1 MDEPNSI
8 SELLFSI
15 IIDKLK
21 EREKQQTRLL
31 TNLGAKFTPKV
42 IDVYD
47 YLSLEEVT
55 KINIWLES

>member
-8 SELLFSI
+8 SELLYSI
-15 IIDKLK
+15 LLDGLEQRK
-21 EREKQQTRLL
+21 KQQTRLL
-31 TNLGAKFTPKV
+31 ANLGINFIPKV
-42 IDVYD
+42 INVYD